1 MADRVTVAEAA
12 AILGVSEDVVRKRL
26 RRGTLAGGKDGK
38 EWYVLLRANE
48 TRDMAR
54 DETRDERRDAGQDAQ
69 TPYGR
74 DMGQDAR
81 RDARHGNE
89 TQDAKRE
96 TWLVSRQDVFDELL
110 EDTRRAASLEV
121 LQEKLNSASEL
132 LTRTEA
138 ELAAAREEANFLRER
153 ITAQEAIIAQL
164 AEAQT
169 EAWRRRDV
177 LEAQSRAAL
186 PEGRKRWW
194 WPFGKA

>member
-12 AILGVSEDVVRKRL
+12 SILCVSVGAVRKRL

-38 EWYVLLRANE
+38 EWYVFLRANE

-54 DETRDERRDAGQDAQ
+54 DAGEDAQ
-69 TPYGR
+69 TPFSRGV
-74 DMGQDAR
+74 GQGAR
-81 RDARHGNE
+81 RDARHGDE

-96 TWLVSRQDVFDELL
+96 TCLVSRQAVFDELL

-121 LQEKLNSASEL
+121 LQVELESAREL
-132 LTRTEA
+132 LTLTE
-138 ELAAAREEANFLRER
+138 EQRAAAREEANFLRER

-164 AEAQT
+164 AEAQS
-169 EAWRRRDV
+169 EAQRRRDV

-186 PEGRKRWW
+186 PEGKKRRWW
-194 WPFGKA
+194 PWGKA

>member
-1 MADRVTVAEAA
+1 MGEAA
-12 AILGVSEDVVRKRL
+12 ERLGISEDAVRKRL

-38 EWYVLLRANE
+38 EWYVFLRANE

-54 DETRDERRDAGQDAQ
+54 DETRDMARDAGQDAQ
-69 TPYGR
+69 TPYSR

-81 RDARHGNE
+81 RDARRGDE
-89 TQDAKRE
+89 TQDARRE

-164 AEAQT
+164 AEAQS
-169 EAWRRRDV
+169 EAQRRRDV

>member
-1 MADRVTVAEAA
+1 MGEAA
-12 AILGVSEDVVRKRL
+12 ERLGISEDAVRKRL

-38 EWYVLLRANE
+38 EWYVFLRANE

-54 DETRDERRDAGQDAQ
+54 DETRDMARDAGQDAQ
-69 TPYGR
+69 TPFSRGV
-74 DMGQDAR
+74 GQDAR
-81 RDARHGNE
+81 RGARHGDE
-89 TQDAKRE
+89 TQDARRE

-164 AEAQT
+164 AEAQS
-169 EAWRRRDV
+169 EAQRRRDV

-186 PEGRKRWW
+186 PEGKKRRWW
-194 WPFGKA
+194 PWGRG

>member
-1 MADRVTVAEAA
+1 MGEAA
-12 AILGVSEDVVRKRL
+12 ERLGISEDAVRKRL

-38 EWYVLLRANE
+38 EWYVFLRANE

-54 DETRDERRDAGQDAQ
+54 DETRDMARDAGQDAQ
-69 TPYGR
+69 TPYSR

-81 RDARHGNE
+81 RDARRGDE
-89 TQDAKRE
+89 TQDARRE

-164 AEAQT
+164 AEAQS
-169 EAWRRRDV
+169 EAQRRRDV

-186 PEGRKRWW
+186 PEGKKRRWW
-194 WPFGKA
+194 PWGKG

>member
-1 MADRVTVAEAA
+1 MGEAA
-12 AILGVSEDVVRKRL
+12 ERLGISEDAVRKRL

-38 EWYVLLRANE
+38 EWYVFLSANE

-54 DETRDERRDAGQDAQ
+54 DAGQDAQ
-69 TPYGR
+69 TPFSRGV
-74 DMGQDAR
+74 GQGAR
-81 RDARHGNE
+81 RDARHGDE

-96 TWLVSRQDVFDELL
+96 TCLVSRQDVFDELQDDTTRMAVL
-110 EDTRRAASLEV
+110 EAN
-121 LQEKLNSASEL
+121 LQGAQAL
-132 LTRTEA
+132 LAHTQEQ
-138 ELAAAREEANFLRER
+138 LAAAREEADFLRER

-186 PEGRKRWW
+186 PEGKKRRWW
-194 WPFGKA
+194 PWGKG

>member
-1 MADRVTVAEAA
+1 MGEAA
-12 AILGVSEDVVRKRL
+12 ERLGISEDAVRKRL

-38 EWYVLLRANE
+38 EWYVFLRANE

-54 DETRDERRDAGQDAQ
+54 DETRDMARDAGQDAQ
-69 TPYGR
+69 TPYSR

-81 RDARHGNE
+81 RDARRGDE
-89 TQDAKRE
+89 TQDARRE

-138 ELAAAREEANFLRER
+138 ELAAAREEVVFLRE
-153 ITAQEAIIAQL
+153 QL
-164 AEAQT
+164 AQKDVVISRLSEAQV
-169 EAWRRRDV
+169 EALRRRDI
-177 LEAQSRAAL
+177 LDAQERNALPKPVASRA
-186 PEGRKRWW
+186 WW
-194 WPFGKA
+194 RFWR

>member
-1 MADRVTVAEAA
+1 MGEAA
-12 AILGVSEDVVRKRL
+12 ERLGISEDAVRKRL

-38 EWYVLLRANE
+38 EWYVFLRANE

-54 DETRDERRDAGQDAQ
+54 DETRDMARDAGQDAQ
-69 TPYGR
+69 TPYSR

-81 RDARHGNE
+81 RDARRGDE
-89 TQDAKRE
+89 TQDARRE

-164 AEAQT
+164 AEAQS
-169 EAWRRRDV
+169 EAQRRRDV

-186 PEGRKRWW
+186 PEGKKRRWW
-194 WPFGKA
+194 PWGRG

>member
-1 MADRVTVAEAA
+1 MGEAA
-12 AILGVSEDVVRKRL
+12 ERLGISEDAVRKRL

-38 EWYVLLRANE
+38 EWYVFLRANE

-54 DETRDERRDAGQDAQ
+54 DETRDMARDAGQDAQ
-69 TPYGR
+69 TPYSR

-81 RDARHGNE
+81 RDARHGDE

-96 TWLVSRQDVFDELL
+96 TCLVSRQDVFDELL

-164 AEAQT
+164 AEAQS
-169 EAWRRRDV
+169 EAQRRRDV

-186 PEGRKRWW
+186 PEGKKRRWW
-194 WPFGKA
+194 PWGKG

>member
-1 MADRVTVAEAA
+1 VGEAA
-12 AILGVSEDVVRKRL
+12 ERLGISEDAVRKRL

-38 EWYVLLRANE
+38 EWYVFLRANE

-54 DETRDERRDAGQDAQ
+54 DETRDMARDAGQDAQ
-69 TPYGR
+69 TPFSRGV
-74 DMGQDAR
+74 GQGAR
-81 RDARHGNE
+81 RDARHGDE

-96 TWLVSRQDVFDELL
+96 TCLVSRQDVFDELL
-110 EDTRRAASLEV
+110 EDTRRTASLEV

-164 AEAQT
+164 AEAQS
-169 EAWRRRDV
+169 EAQRRRDV

-186 PEGRKRWW
+186 PEGKKRRWW
-194 WPFGKA
+194 PWGKG

>member
-1 MADRVTVAEAA
+1 VERATVGEAA
-12 AILGVSEDVVRKRL
+12 ERLGISEDAVRKRL

-38 EWYVLLRANE
+38 EWYVFLRANE

-54 DETRDERRDAGQDAQ
+54 DETRDMARDAGQDAQ
-69 TPYGR
+69 TPYSR

-81 RDARHGNE
+81 RDARRGDE
-89 TQDAKRE
+89 TQDARRE

-164 AEAQT
+164 AEAQS
-169 EAWRRRDV
+169 EAQRRRDV

-186 PEGRKRWW
+186 PEGKKRRWW
-194 WPFGKA
+194 PWGRG

>member
-1 MADRVTVAEAA
+1 VERVTVADTAER
-12 AILGVSEDVVRKRL
+12 LGISEDAVRKRL

>member
-1 MADRVTVAEAA
+1 MADRVTVADTAER
-12 AILGVSEDVVRKRL
+12 LGISEDAVRKRL

-38 EWYVLLRANE
+38 EWYVFLRANE

-54 DETRDERRDAGQDAQ
+54 DAGQDAQ
-69 TPYGR
+69 TPFSRGV
-74 DMGQDAR
+74 GQDAR
-81 RDARHGNE
+81 RGARHGDE

-164 AEAQT
+164 AEAQS
-169 EAWRRRDV
+169 EAQRRRDV

-186 PEGRKRWW
+186 PEGKKRRWW
-194 WPFGKA
+194 PWGRG

>member
-1 MADRVTVAEAA
+1 VGEAA
-12 AILGVSEDVVRKRL
+12 ERLGISEDAVRKRL

-38 EWYVLLRANE
+38 EWYVFLRANE

-54 DETRDERRDAGQDAQ
+54 DETRDMARDAGEDSQ
-69 TPYGR
+69 TPFSRGV
-74 DMGQDAR
+74 GQDAR
-81 RDARHGNE
+81 RGARHGDE

-96 TWLVSRQDVFDELL
+96 TCLVSRQDVFDELL

-164 AEAQT
+164 AEAQS
-169 EAWRRRDV
+169 EAQRRRDV

-186 PEGRKRWW
+186 PEGKKRRWW
-194 WPFGKA
+194 PWGKG